1 MKLSLKN
8 IEGKNVGKIAV
19 PGRFLDSNRSNSAVR
34 QAVLAEL
41 ANLRQGTHSSKNRSA
56 VRGGGKK
63 PWKQKGRG
71 AARAGTIRSPLWRGG
86 GVVFGPS
93 PHRYSHKVSKKLSL
107 LARRSVLIDRLK
119 NDKVLVFDNLLLKN
133 SKTSSFNSLLVSIG
147 LLNKKI
153 TLLVSGKNDNLSRAT
168 KNLSL
173 VYVVDVSCVS
183 IYELL
188 DCEYLIMDE
197 NSFNRIIQML
207 DR

>member
-1 MKLSLKN
+1 MKLSLRN

-19 PGRFLDSNRSNSAVR
+19 PGNFLNSNRNNSAVR

-86 GVVFGPS
+86 GIVFGPS
-93 PHRYSHKVSKKLSL
+93 PHRYRHKVSKKLSL
-107 LARRSVLIDRLK
+107 LARRSVFIDRLE
-119 NDKVLVFDNLLLKN
+119 NEKVLVFDNLILQN
-133 SKTSSFNSLLVSIG
+133 SKTSSFNNLLVSMG

-153 TLLVSGKNDNLSRAT
+153 TLLVSDNNDNLNRAT

-173 VYVVDVSCVS
+173 IYVVNVSCVS

-197 NSFNRIIQML
+197 NSFNSIIQL
-207 DR
+207 LAR

>member
-19 PGRFLDSNRSNSAVR
+19 PGNFLNSNRNNSAVR

-86 GVVFGPS
+86 GIVFGPS
-93 PHRYSHKVSKKLSL
+93 PHRYRHKVSKKLSL
-107 LARRSVLIDRLK
+107 LARRSVFIDRLE
-119 NDKVLVFDNLLLKN
+119 NEKVLVFDNLILQN
-133 SKTSSFNSLLVSIG
+133 SKTSSFNNLLVSMG

-153 TLLVSGKNDNLSRAT
+153 TLLVSDNNDNLNRAT

-173 VYVVDVSCVS
+173 IYVVNVSCVS

-197 NSFNRIIQML
+197 NSFNSIIQL
-207 DR
+207 LAR